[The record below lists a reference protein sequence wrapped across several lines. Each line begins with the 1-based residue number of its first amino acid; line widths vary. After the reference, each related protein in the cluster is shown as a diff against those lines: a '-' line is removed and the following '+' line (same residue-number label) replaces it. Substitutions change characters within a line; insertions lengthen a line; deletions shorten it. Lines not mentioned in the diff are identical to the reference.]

1 MNIVTILFGILM
13 LGTLG
18 MFVATKFFKKFK
30 DEDNDGIPD
39 VLEEKVEEA
48 KEVVA
53 EVKERAKRVSE
64 EAKDVVKAAK
74 EVVKQSKD
82 VVSAA
87 TSKPTARRGRK
98 PKQK

>member
-1 MNIVTILFGILM
+1 MSIGLILFVIIGFGVLALFIS
-13 LGTLG
+13 
-18 MFVATKFFKKFK
+18 TKFFGVFK

-39 VLEEKVEEA
+39 KLEEKFEEA
-48 KEVVA
+48 KEIVA
-53 EVKERAKRVSE
+53 EVKERAKKVSE

-82 VVSAA
+82 VVKVA
-87 TSKPTARRGRK
+87 TTKTTARRGRK